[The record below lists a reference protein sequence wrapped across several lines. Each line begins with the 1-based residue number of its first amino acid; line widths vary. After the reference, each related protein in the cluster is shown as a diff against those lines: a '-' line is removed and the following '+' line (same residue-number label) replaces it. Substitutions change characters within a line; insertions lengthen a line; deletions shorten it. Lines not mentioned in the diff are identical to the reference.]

1 MKQNTNFLLT
11 PLYFFRKY
19 FMPIWLI
26 LFLYHTGNAQDVG
39 ISTSDTSKWLNTPIN
54 LDEIAIFGKA
64 ELNTENKNQLAD
76 ISKYLENS
84 NQINMVKRGAYAWEP
99 LINGM
104 GSERGNITI
113 DGMQIFSACT
123 DKMDPITSYVE
134 ITNLSEVS
142 VSSGQDGNEHGMGI
156 AGSINLIRKRSD
168 FSMQGSSGHV
178 FAGYE
183 TANKHKT
190 TGFSLENS
198 QEKYYTDL
206 NFTFRDA
213 SNYKAGGDLEIPF
226 SQFTKYNASANV
238 GYKVNANHTV
248 ESSFIYDHATDIGY
262 PALPMDVSTAKA
274 GIFSLQHSFTPEKGS
289 FFHEWTT
296 KAYYNSITHIMDDSY
311 RPEVAI
317 RMDMP
322 GWSKTGG
329 LYTQTHFLWKKHHI
343 KTKLSAFRNTAF
355 AEMTMY
361 PNAADEK
368 AMYMLTWPDVAS
380 TEGQWYIHDNIQL
393 SNSLGLTISGS
404 LAYHHAKIRDKAG
417 FESLK
422 IFHPDI
428 NQDKSRWL
436 KNFSTSLQKQI
447 SDFSVSGGLAYGER
461 APDVSE
467 GYGFYLFNSFDKYD
481 YVGSPSLPNEKSIE
495 GNLGAEYKKSGHSF
509 KLTSHYFHIRDYII
523 GKPVENMSSMTIG
536 AKGVKMY
543 VPLDFAH
550 IFNIAAEG
558 KVQIREDLQANTQ
571 LSYRIGKDNNGYNL
585 PMIQPFT
592 HNTELQYKKNSYSL
606 RVAAEGA
613 AKHKAISSYYGELPV
628 DAYTLLHLSF
638 RKTFHLQGFSKQL
651 YINLGVDNLL
661 DKKYTTFS
669 DWNRIPQMGRN
680 FYTNLMLKF

>member
-1 MKQNTNFLLT
+1 MTHNLDVLFARI
-11 PLYFFRKY
+11 FSFGKY
-19 FMPIWLI
+19 VMAAWFI
-26 LFLYHTGNAQDVG
+26 LFLYLNGNAQNTE
-39 ISTSDTSKWLNTPIN
+39 IPPADTTKWMDTPIS
-54 LDEIAIFGKA
+54 LDEIAIFGKT

-76 ISKYLENS
+76 INKYLENS

-99 LINGM
+99 FINGM

-134 ITNLSEVS
+134 ITNLSEVNI
-142 VSSGQDGNEHGMGI
+142 SSGQDGNEHGMGI
-156 AGSINLIRKRSD
+156 AGSINLIRKRSG
-168 FSMQGSSGHV
+168 FSLQRSSGHF

-213 SNYKAGGDLEIPF
+213 SNYKAGGNIEIPF

-238 GYKVNANHTV
+238 GYKINTKHTV

-274 GIFSLQHSFTPEKGS
+274 GIFSVQHNFTPEEDS

-296 KAYYNSITHIMDDSY
+296 KLYYNSITHIMDDSY

-329 LYTQTHFLWKKHHI
+329 VYTETRFQWKNHHI
-343 KTKLSAFRNTAF
+343 KTKLSAFQNSSF

-368 AMYMLTWPDVAS
+368 PMYMLTWPDVTS
-380 TEGQWYIHDNIQL
+380 SEGQWYIHDHIPL
-393 SNSLGLTISGS
+393 SSSLGLSLSGS
-404 LAYHHAKIRDKAG
+404 LAFHHAKIKDISG

-428 NQDKSRWL
+428 RQDKSRWL
-436 KNFSTSLQKQI
+436 KSINASLQKQV
-447 SDFSVSGGLAYGER
+447 SDFSFSGGLAYGER

-481 YVGSPSLPNEKSIE
+481 YVGSPKLPNEKSME
-495 GNLGAEYKKSGHSF
+495 GNVAVAYKKGDHSW
-509 KLTSHYFHIRDYII
+509 KLTGNFFHIQDYII
-523 GKPVENMSSMTIG
+523 GTPIENMTSMTIG

-543 VPLDFAH
+543 TPLDFAN
-550 IFNIAAEG
+550 IFNISTEG
-558 KVQIREDLQANTQ
+558 KIQITKELKATTH
-571 LSYRIGKDNNGYNL
+571 LSYRIGKDNNSRNL

-592 HNTELQYKKNSYSL
+592 HNTEVRYNKNDYSV
-606 RVAAEGA
+606 RIAAEGA
-613 AKHKAISSYYGELPV
+613 AKHTAISSYYGELPV
-628 DAYTLLHLSF
+628 DAYTLLHLSV
-638 RKTFHLQGFSKQL
+638 RKTLHLHRFSKQV

-661 DKKYTTFS
+661 DKTYTTFS

-680 FYTNLMLKF
+680 FYTNVMFKF